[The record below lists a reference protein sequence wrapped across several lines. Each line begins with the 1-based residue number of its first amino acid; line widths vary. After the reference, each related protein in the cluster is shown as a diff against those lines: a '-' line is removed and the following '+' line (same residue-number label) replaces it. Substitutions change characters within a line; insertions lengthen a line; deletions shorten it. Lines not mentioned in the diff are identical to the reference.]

1 MKQSDLIDIFH
12 AALKAVDP
20 EQAVLCHVALAGDR
34 LSADG
39 AEYDLNKFE
48 KIIVIGAGKG
58 TAPMAQAAESILGDR
73 IDRGVI
79 IVKYGHGRPLHKI
92 VEREAAHPLPD
103 DAGMKAT
110 SEIREM
116 LKNAGE
122 DTLVLCLF
130 SGGASS
136 LLVAPVEGISLSEKR
151 ETTNA
156 ILSAGAGIGELNAVR
171 KHLSAVKGGRLAE
184 TASPA
189 SMLTLI
195 LSDVIGDR
203 LDVIASGPT
212 APDSSS
218 FRDALGVIHKY
229 SLERKIPASALSLLH
244 LGVAGILP
252 ETPKAGAAFFEK
264 VRNIIIGGLRQSL
277 DAARTRAAE
286 LGFEPEIITSELQG
300 EARNAAGFL
309 ASQALTVRSAMRP
322 GDRPRCLLAGGET
335 TVTVKGRGSGGRN
348 QELALA
354 FAREIA
360 GIPGVSLLSAGT
372 DGTDGPTDA
381 AGAAVDGRTVA
392 QARAA
397 GLDPAAFLDGNDS
410 YSFFS
415 RLDALSGDN
424 HHLKTGPTGTNVTD
438 LQIILVEG

>member
-1 MKQSDLIDIFH
+1 MTQADLIDIFQSALR
-12 AALKAVDP
+12 AADP
-20 EQAVLCHVALAGDR
+20 QQAVLRHLTLAGDC

-39 AEYDLNKFE
+39 AEYDLKKFNR
-48 KIIVIGAGKG
+48 IIVIGAGKG
-58 TAPMAQAAESILGDR
+58 TAPMAQAAENILGSR

-79 IVKYGHGRPLHKI
+79 IVKYGHGKPLRKI
-92 VEREAAHPLPD
+92 IEREAAHPLPD
-103 DAGMKAT
+103 DAGMTAT

-116 LKNAGE
+116 LKDAAE

-136 LLVAPVEGISLSEKR
+136 LLVAPVEGLSLNEKR
-151 ETTNA
+151 ETTDA
-156 ILSAGAGIGELNAVR
+156 ILKAGAGISELNAVR

-184 TASPA
+184 IASPA
-189 SMLTLI
+189 SVLALI

-203 LDVIASGPT
+203 VDVIASGPT
-212 APDSSS
+212 APDGTT
-218 FRDALGVIHKY
+218 FRDALDVIHKY

-252 ETPKAGAAFFEK
+252 ETPKAGAVFFER
-264 VRNIIIGGLRQSL
+264 VRNSIIGGLRQSL
-277 DAARTRAAE
+277 DAARTRATE
-286 LGFEPEIITSELQG
+286 LGFETEVMTSELQG
-300 EARNAAGFL
+300 EAKKAACFL
-309 ASQALTVRSAMRP
+309 ASRALTVRSSMRP

-335 TVTVKGRGSGGRN
+335 TVTVKGTGMGGRN

-354 FAREIA
+354 FAMEIA

-381 AGAAVDGRTVA
+381 AGAAVDGRTIA

-397 GLDPAAFLDGNDS
+397 GLDPAAFLGNNDS
-410 YSFFS
+410 YSFFN
-415 RLDALSGDN
+415 RLDALSDDK